1 MKLIT
6 LSRLVIAAFATM
18 FIFGCGGGGGG
29 GGAGNPPPGGG
40 GGARPVA
47 AFTIGAVSGT
57 VPLTVTFTDT
67 SSNAPTSWAWN
78 FGDGTTSISQ
88 NPTHVYTAVG
98 TYRVTM
104 TAANSVGASVALA
117 TATITVSNQPVDARP
132 IAAFTSSVISGTFP
146 LSVSFSDNSSNAPTS
161 WSWNFGDG
169 TTSTSQ
175 NPTHVYTAAGTYT
188 VTMSATN
195 AVGTSLAPATTTITV
210 SSPPV
215 DARPVAAFTS
225 SVISG
230 TAPLSVT
237 FTDSSSNSP
246 TSWAWN
252 FGDGTT
258 STSQNPT
265 HVFTAAGIYTVT
277 MSATNAVGT
286 SLAPATA
293 TITVSSPPNVTTL
306 AVINVALQ
314 GTLNVGQEIGSV
326 QFNLSIPPGVT
337 ARTNPAP
344 APAGETASSVVVASG
359 VAATGSTTIGNYTA
373 PVGTTPG
380 NLTVLLQNPSG
391 FLTGSFVTITF
402 DYTGTAPVLGDFVLS
417 NVSIFDAGNG
427 VINGFSSSRTLQLQ

>member
-1 MKLIT
+1 MKLIN
-6 LSRLVIAAFATM
+6 LSKLAIIAFATM

-29 GGAGNPPPGGG
+29 GGGGTPPGGG

-57 VPLTVTFTDT
+57 VPLTVTFIDT
-67 SSNAPTSWAWN
+67 SSNVPTSWAWD
-78 FGDGTTSISQ
+78 FGDGTASIEK

-104 TAANSVGASVALA
+104 TSANAVGASVALA

-146 LSVSFSDNSSNAPTS
+146 LSVSFSDNSNNVPTS
-161 WSWNFGDG
+161 WSWDFGDG

-175 NPTHVYTAAGTYT
+175 NPVHVYTAAGTYT

-210 SSPPV
+210 NSPPA

-237 FTDSSSNSP
+237 FTDSSSNAP
-246 TSWAWN
+246 TSWSWN
-252 FGDGTT
+252 FGDGTPI

-306 AVINVALQ
+306 AVVNVALQ

-344 APAGETASSVVVASG
+344 APAGETASTVVVASG
-359 VAATGSTTIGNYTA
+359 VAAAGSTTIGNYTA

-380 NLTVLLQNPSG
+380 NINVLVQNPSG
-391 FLTGSFVTITF
+391 FLTGSFVTITL
-402 DYTGTAPVLGDFVLS
+402 DYTGTAPVLGDFVVSDL
-417 NVSIFDAGNG
+417 SIFDAGNG
-427 VINGFSSSRTLQLQ
+427 VINGFSDSRTLQLQ